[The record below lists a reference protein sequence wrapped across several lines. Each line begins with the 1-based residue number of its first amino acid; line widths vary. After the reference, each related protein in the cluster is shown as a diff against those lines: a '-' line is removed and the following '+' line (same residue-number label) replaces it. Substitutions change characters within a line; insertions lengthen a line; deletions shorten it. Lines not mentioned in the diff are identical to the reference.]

1 MTDLVSG
8 NLKEEKTAHST
19 QPLHLAGPRHQ
30 PRNLL
35 FQNVASRSG
44 HAESCTFGGEEAET
58 GVEPP
63 SKCAVICSRKSREAA
78 SESRRDGRGARLSTG

>member
-19 QPLHLAGPRHQ
+19 QPLHLAGRWHQ

-35 FQNVASRSG
+35 FQSDTEQLRHKVWAR
-44 HAESCTFGGEEAET
+44 SCTFGGERAQT
-58 GVEPP
+58 GG
-63 SKCAVICSRKSREAA
+63 AALTRTVIFS
-78 SESRRDGRGARLSTG
+78 